1 MDPAGVA
8 SAGHNGAAA
17 SSSLSQKALLEPT
30 LTKTRPCHP
39 SISMLDWMEE
49 EESVRKKK
57 MALEAQ
63 AGEESKGQEKPWRS
77 CMRTGSKPSSG
88 CFKEERPSLGWGHGQ
103 SFHESSDLLVPQ
115 QLHVGQKPHKCLE
128 CGKLFNWSFNLLY
141 HQWVHTREWPYSI
154 KQCWMILDPPTA
166 QHGCFWGVSTCPE
179 LRMGPVGAAGAILVV
194 LGDPSA
200 GSQGNLEEKEKKTE
214 VWDKERKLEKW
225 LWKRRERQESRQ
237 WKKEKKRHLRK
248 RERLWKGRQR
258 QQKCGQQLLG
268 SRKKLQKRKCR
279 DPGNQ
284 GFS

>member
-200 GSQGNLEEKEKKTE
+200 GSQGNLGRGLSVVQGIEIPWRGRAGFGEGCVVAEHDQEKEKKLQAVVLLTTKSDGMRRPQAE
-214 VWDKERKLEKW
+214 LGDGNER
-225 LWKRRERQESRQ
+225 
-237 WKKEKKRHLRK
+237 
-248 RERLWKGRQR
+248 
-258 QQKCGQQLLG
+258 
-268 SRKKLQKRKCR
+268 
-279 DPGNQ
+279 
-284 GFS
+284 